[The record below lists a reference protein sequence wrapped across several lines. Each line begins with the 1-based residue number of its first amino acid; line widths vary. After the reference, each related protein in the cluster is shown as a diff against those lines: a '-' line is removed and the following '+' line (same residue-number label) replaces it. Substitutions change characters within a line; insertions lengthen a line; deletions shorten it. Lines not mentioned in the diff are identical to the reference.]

1 MDNLFCM
8 GTEKNLTQCK
18 FDGWGV
24 HDCEKEEAAGVV
36 CRSHFAS
43 TTPTPTLPP
52 RDQPIIHNKTVLDV
66 RLDHLQ
72 ILFV

>member
-18 FDGWGV
+18 FDGWGI
-24 HDCEKEEAAGVV
+24 HDCEKDEAAGVV

-43 TTPTPTLPP
+43 TTQTPTLPP
-52 RDQPIIHNKTVLDV
+52 RDQPIITNKTILTV
-66 RLDHLQ
+66 RRDQL
-72 ILFV
+72 